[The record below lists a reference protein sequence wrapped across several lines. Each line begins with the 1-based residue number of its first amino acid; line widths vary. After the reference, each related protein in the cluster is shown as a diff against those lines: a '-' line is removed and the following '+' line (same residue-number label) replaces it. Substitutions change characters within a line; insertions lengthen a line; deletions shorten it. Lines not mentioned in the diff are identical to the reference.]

1 MDKRKAVIRS
11 GKIFYGEEA
20 DTVMPNEMQA
30 RANREDMKV
39 RFRAELLQKTQTDY
53 WKVYKDQAKELPDE
67 TRRLLS

>member
-1 MDKRKAVIRS
+1 MIDKRKAVIRS

-39 RFRAELLQKTQTDY
+39 QNRAAMLQKNDLQY
-53 WKVYKDQAKELPDE
+53 YRVYKDQAKDLPDDI
-67 TRRLLS
+67 RRLV